1 VGGWPLA
8 DSGLPAE
15 AVALVLAGALFHAL
29 WNMLVRRG
37 AYPEGFVW
45 WLAAAAGVVYAPLGV
60 LLVLTVGLPADGLPY
75 LAATVSIH
83 VVYFVLLGRAYQLGD
98 LSIVYPIAR
107 GTGPL
112 LVPAIAV
119 PLLGER
125 LTPVGALGIAL
136 IVVGVVSLQVGGLRA
151 GALER
156 LLNGL
161 RRPAARYAFGVGVT
175 IALYSV
181 VDKVGVARV
190 NPLLYGYCIFLGA
203 SLASGPYFWLRL
215 RPAVVGSWRE
225 NRRSLLAA
233 GLLSPMSYFMALTAF
248 RLGQV
253 SYLAPMREVS
263 IVLAALLGALVLGEE
278 LSASRLGSAALTA
291 AGVALIGLG
300 A

>member
-1 VGGWPLA
+1 VPTG
-8 DSGLPAE
+8 
-15 AVALVLAGALFHAL
+15 AVALILAGALCHAL

-45 WLAAAAGVVYAPLGV
+45 WLAAAAAVVYAPLGLY
-60 LLVLTVGLPADGLPY
+60 LLIVVGLPAAGLPFVG
-75 LAATVSIH
+75 ATVAIH
-83 VVYFVLLGRAYQLGD
+83 VVYFILLGRAYQLGD

-112 LVPAIAV
+112 LVPFIAV

-125 LTPVGALGIAL
+125 LSPLGVVGIAL
-136 IVVGVVSLQVGGLRA
+136 ILVGVVTLQVGGLRA
-151 GALER
+151 GALGR
-156 LLNGL
+156 LVDGM
-161 RRPAARYAFGVGVT
+161 RHPAARYAFAVGVT
-175 IALYSV
+175 IAFYSV
-181 VDKVGVARV
+181 VDKAGVGRV
-190 NPLLYGYCIFLGA
+190 DPLLYGYLIFVGA
-203 SLASGPYFWLRL
+203 ALAAGPYFWLRC
-215 RPAVVGSWRE
+215 RPAVLGSWRE
-225 NRRSLLAA
+225 NRGSLLLA
-233 GLLSPMSYFMALTAF
+233 GLLSPLSYFMALTAF